1 MGGAA
6 YVLAGKESS
15 GVTRTSVIKAANQQ
29 IDISKENGVF
39 YTYSM

>member
-6 YVLAGKESS
+6 YIGGKERS

-29 IDISKENGVF
+29 IDMSKENGAF